1 MYVPRAHVDQR
12 QFMDDIKRAAQSLA
26 PEVVDIIPT
35 LGNDWTGEPAVFFT
49 VILSDAVARMPDQ
62 LLKVTNR
69 VSDFMVQQ
77 VAPLEEWGVLPY
89 FTFRTHAEQAK
100 VERSLA

>member
-1 MYVPRAHVDQR
+1 MHVPRAHVEQE
-12 QFMDDIKRAAQSLA
+12 QLMDTIKRAAQHLA
-26 PEVVDIIPT
+26 PEVVDIIPA
-35 LGNDWTGEPAVFFT
+35 LGNDWSGEPAVFFT
-49 VILSDAVARMPDQ
+49 VVLSDAVARRPDQ

-69 VSDFMVQQ
+69 VSNFMVEQ

-89 FTFRTHAEQAK
+89 FTFRTHAEQTK